1 MEFTLLAAATIGI
14 AGVWLMLRWEA
25 ARGNAAGCARHDVGR
40 DLWDV
45 ALAAIGAG
53 VVLGRVAAMVVSGVN
68 PILDPADLII
78 VRGGVATGWA
88 SVGAL
93 AVVAWTSRRPPWIVA
108 DGLAAAALAGLSG
121 WHAGCVVRSACL
133 GTTTDLPWG
142 FAASPG
148 GLPRHPVEV
157 YAGMLL
163 LAAALALALW
173 KARGRPPVGV
183 PAALALAAAGAVRL
197 VTEPLRPSLGGGP
210 IWWYVAAM
218 AVGVVLVLWRAGATP
233 KAPRGRDDP
242 ERGDP
247 TIPPV

>member
-1 MEFTLLAAATIGI
+1 MEFTLLAAAAIGI

-25 ARGNAAGCARHDVGR
+25 ARGIAAGCAR

-45 ALAAIGAG
+45 ALGAIGAG
-53 VVLGRVAAMVVSGVN
+53 IVVGRVAAMVVAGVN
-68 PILDPADLII
+68 PVLRPADLII
-78 VRGGVATGWA
+78 VRAGVATGWA
-88 SVGAL
+88 SIGAL
-93 AVVAWTSRRPPWIVA
+93 AVVTWTSRRPPWIVA
-108 DGLAAAALAGLSG
+108 DGLAAASLAGLSG

-157 YAGMLL
+157 YAAVLL

-173 KARGRPPVGV
+173 KARGRPPLGV
-183 PAALALAAAGAVRL
+183 PAGLALASAGAVRL

-210 IWWYVAAM
+210 VWWYVAAM
-218 AVGVVLVLWRAGATP
+218 AAGTAVAARRWR
-233 KAPRGRDDP
+233 
-242 ERGDP
+242 
-247 TIPPV
+247 TIAARRSLPPL

>member
-1 MEFTLLAAATIGI
+1 MEFTLLAAAAIGI

-25 ARGNAAGCARHDVGR
+25 ARGIAAGCAR

-45 ALAAIGAG
+45 ALGAIGAG
-53 VVLGRVAAMVVSGVN
+53 IVVGRVAAMVVAGVN
-68 PILDPADLII
+68 PVLRPADLII
-78 VRGGVATGWA
+78 VRAGVATGWA
-88 SVGAL
+88 SIGAL

-108 DGLAAAALAGLSG
+108 DGLAAASLAGLSG

-157 YAGMLL
+157 YAAVLL

-173 KARGRPPVGV
+173 KARGRPPLGV
-183 PAALALAAAGAVRL
+183 PAGLALASAGAVRL

-210 IWWYVAAM
+210 VWWYVAAM
-218 AVGVVLVLWRAGATP
+218 AAGTAVAARRWR
-233 KAPRGRDDP
+233 
-242 ERGDP
+242 
-247 TIPPV
+247 TIAARRSLPPL

>member
-1 MEFTLLAAATIGI
+1 MEFTLLAAAAIGI

-25 ARGNAAGCARHDVGR
+25 ARGIAAGCAR

-45 ALAAIGAG
+45 ALGAIGAG
-53 VVLGRVAAMVVSGVN
+53 IVVGRVAAMVVAGVN
-68 PILDPADLII
+68 PVLRPADLII
-78 VRGGVATGWA
+78 VRAGVATGWA
-88 SVGAL
+88 SIGAL

-108 DGLAAAALAGLSG
+108 DGLVAASLAGLSG

-157 YAGMLL
+157 YAAVLL

-173 KARGRPPVGV
+173 KARGRPPLGV
-183 PAALALAAAGAVRL
+183 PAGLALASAGAVRL

-210 IWWYVAAM
+210 VWWYVAAM
-218 AVGVVLVLWRAGATP
+218 AAGTAVAARRWR
-233 KAPRGRDDP
+233 
-242 ERGDP
+242 
-247 TIPPV
+247 TIAARRSLPPL

>member
-1 MEFTLLAAATIGI
+1 MEFTLLAAAAIGI

-25 ARGNAAGCARHDVGR
+25 ARGIAAGCAR

-45 ALAAIGAG
+45 ALGAIGAG
-53 VVLGRVAAMVVSGVN
+53 IVVGRVAAMVVAGVN
-68 PILDPADLII
+68 PVLRPADLII
-78 VRGGVATGWA
+78 VRAGVATGWA
-88 SVGAL
+88 SIGAL
-93 AVVAWTSRRPPWIVA
+93 AVVTWTSRRPPWIVA

-157 YAGMLL
+157 YAAVLL

-173 KARGRPPVGV
+173 KARGRPPLGV
-183 PAALALAAAGAVRL
+183 PAGLALASAGAVRL

-210 IWWYVAAM
+210 VWWYVAAM
-218 AVGVVLVLWRAGATP
+218 AAGTAVAARRWR
-233 KAPRGRDDP
+233 
-242 ERGDP
+242 
-247 TIPPV
+247 TIAARRSLPPL